1 MGYQL
6 WTSPVTGYRRIGTR
20 VDEIRALF
28 EKNITVRSICEPL
41 KACFAHANA
50 NEMARL
56 LHERGFD
63 LAGVKD
69 NDTEAI
75 KRFVRASALKKGGTV
90 GDHGEDI
97 RLEDLI
103 SDATPLAQIFSVLGK
118 RPYSF
123 VLAGGTVSGIVT
135 RADLNKP
142 PARIYLFALVSLLE
156 MHLLFWIRQEFGNTW
171 LEHLKQNRIDDAK
184 KLFEKR
190 RRKARNLIC
199 ANAYKSAT
207 RLRS

>member
-56 LHERGFD
+56 LHARGFD
-63 LAGVKD
+63 VAGVKE

-90 GDHGEDI
+90 SDHAEDI
-97 RLEDLI
+97 RLEQLI
-103 SDATPLAQIFSVLGK
+103 SEATPLAQIFSVLAA
-118 RPYSF
+118 RAYSF

-142 PARIYLFALVSLLE
+142 PARIYLFALISLLE
-156 MHLLFWIRQEFGNTW
+156 MHLVFWIRQEFGDTW
-171 LEHLKQNRIDDAK
+171 LISYVA
-184 KLFEKR
+184 
-190 RRKARNLIC
+190 
-199 ANAYKSAT
+199 
-207 RLRS
+207 